1 MAELTEMLG
10 IDLGSLKDICL
21 PDPSEVNY
29 WLARKRRTFYITG
42 EIGEDCNV
50 IEIAKEIIRINAE
63 DKEQYGD
70 KDRPPILIYI
80 DSEGGVLDDSF
91 YLVDLIQAS
100 QTPVYTIATGICM
113 SAATLILLAGK
124 KRFAF
129 PHSQILI
136 HTGSAVLSGTS
147 QQIDEASKNYKRQV
161 DLMKDYILSKTK
173 IDTKLFNKNRS
184 KDWYLTRD
192 ELTDLGIVDEVV
204 TDISQIS

>member
-1 MAELTEMLG
+1 MEELTEMLG

-21 PDPSEVNY
+21 PDPYEVNY

-42 EIGEDCNV
+42 EIGKNCDV

-63 DKEQYGD
+63 DKEQYGE
-70 KDRPPILIYI
+70 KRPPILIYI
-80 DSEGGVLDDSF
+80 DSEGGILDDSF

-173 IDTKLFNKNRS
+173 IDAKLFNKNRN
-184 KDWYLTRD
+184 KDWYLTTD